1 MKIPFK
7 TKAEIPAEISD
18 EIFNGYIEELTVGIV
33 GHFGSCVVVSMPV
46 IYKDGAFYCNTLSG
60 YGLTRDCGYVIKA
73 LYELF
78 DLIEDDLGT
87 LDKFKNLP
95 CRVVVDGDI
104 VIGVGHFMKD
114 KFLLFDDIL
123 QKLKENER

>member
-1 MKIPFK
+1 MNIPFK
-7 TKAEIPAEISD
+7 TKAEIPAETS
-18 EIFNGYIEELTVGIV
+18 NGYIEKLTVGIV

-46 IYKDGAFYCNTLSG
+46 IYNDGVLYCNTLSG
-60 YGLTRDCGYVIKA
+60 YGLTRDCGYVIRA

-78 DLIEDDLGT
+78 DLIEDDLVT

-95 CRVVVDGDI
+95 CRVVVGGDR

-114 KFLLFDDIL
+114 KFLLFDDMM
-123 QKLKENER
+123 QELKENEK